1 MSQQGPIIVV
11 AREGRPD
18 FADVLAEAAAFP
30 VVETTWQG
38 VLPAVE
44 ELQPALIVAEISDG
58 CTDQLNALANWA
70 NEAKPYVPLIVVGE
84 LASPPPNALPFD
96 GSDPTFARLPAR
108 ANAALRVRTLHA
120 TVLRRLDDP
129 AAASSILPETDPLHD
144 AIALLVGRGASYP
157 ALSVALGQQMGVI
170 GALSIEAGAK
180 HLNIRDIDG
189 VIVGEG
195 FSPRIASAFLTVL
208 SEDARF
214 RHLPV
219 IVAGSLAG
227 IKSSYGLA
235 NLEVIRGE
243 PQQVVANAA
252 PLIRQQAFEARL
264 NRALKSL
271 DAGGVL
277 DPRTG
282 LLTTEAFDKDF
293 ARAVS
298 DITSRGG
305 GLSAAR
311 FSFEGK
317 DVRSSLDAARILS
330 RLMRRMDFA
339 ALQAD
344 GSIIAAF
351 AETDL
356 RMANVIVRRLASVLK
371 HTMLSADET
380 RLDPHV
386 TLATL
391 KANDSAE
398 AVLERLQTGNQRAAS

>member
-1 MSQQGPIIVV
+1 MSQQGPIIIV
-11 AREGRPD
+11 AREGRPA
-18 FADVLAEAAAFP
+18 FADILADAAAFP
-30 VVETTWQG
+30 VVETSWQDV
-38 VLPAVE
+38 VLALP
-44 ELQPALIVAEISDG
+44 ELAPALIVAEVSEG
-58 CTDQLNALANWA
+58 CGEALTELATCA
-70 NEAKPYVPLIVVGE
+70 RALQPYVPMIAVGE
-84 LASPPPNALPFD
+84 LASPPPNVLPFD
-96 GSDPTFARLPAR
+96 GSDQTFARLPAR
-108 ANAALRVRTLHA
+108 ANAALRIRTLHA
-120 TVLRRLDDP
+120 TVLRRIEEPDIVG
-129 AAASSILPETDPLHD
+129 AILPDTDPLED
-144 AIALLVGRGASYP
+144 ATALLVGRGASYP

-170 GALSIEAGAK
+170 GALSIEAGAS
-180 HLNIRDIDG
+180 HLNARGIDG

-195 FSPRIASAFLTVL
+195 FSPRVADAFLTVL

-227 IKSSYGLA
+227 IKTSYNLA

-243 PQQVVANAA
+243 PQQVAANAA
-252 PLIRQQAFEARL
+252 PLIRQHAFEQRL
-264 NRALKSL
+264 DRALKSL

-282 LLTTEAFDKDF
+282 LLTVQAFEKDF
-293 ARAVS
+293 AKAVS
-298 DITSRGG
+298 EIAARGG

-311 FSFEGK
+311 FSF
-317 DVRSSLDAARILS
+317 DRQDARTSLDAARIMS

-371 HTMLSADET
+371 HTIVSADDKS
-380 RLDPHV
+380 RMDPHV

-398 AVLERLQTGNQRAAS
+398 AVLERLHGGERAAS

>member
-1 MSQQGPIIVV
+1 MSQQGPIVVV
-11 AREGRPD
+11 AHESRPA

-30 VVETTWQG
+30 VVDTTWAE
-38 VLPAVE
+38 AVE
-44 ELQPALIVAEISDG
+44 ALAELEPALIVAEVSEA
-58 CTDQLNALANWA
+58 CTDQLNELARRAA
-70 NEAKPYVPLIVVGE
+70 NHAPYVPLIAIGE
-84 LASPPPNALPFD
+84 MAAPPPNALPFD
-96 GSDPTFARLPAR
+96 GTDKTFARLPAR
-108 ANAALRVRTLHA
+108 ANAALRIRTLHA
-120 TVLRRLDDP
+120 TVLRRMDAP
-129 AAASSILPETDPLHD
+129 EAVSSVLSDTDPLHE
-144 AIALLVGRGASYP
+144 ATALLVGRGASYP
-157 ALSVALGQQMGVI
+157 ALSVALGQQMGVV
-170 GALSIEAGAK
+170 GALSIEAGAN
-180 HLNIRDIDG
+180 HLKVRDLDG
-189 VIVGEG
+189 VVIGEG
-195 FSPRIASAFLTVL
+195 FSPRVTDAFLTVL

-227 IKSSYGLA
+227 IKPGYELA
-235 NLEVIRGE
+235 NLEIIRGE
-243 PQQVVANAA
+243 PQRVVANAA

-264 NRALKSL
+264 ERALKSL

-282 LLTTEAFDKDF
+282 LLTAQAFEKDF
-293 ARAVS
+293 AKAVS
-298 DITSRGG
+298 DIASRGG

-311 FSFEGK
+311 FSFERE
-317 DVRSSLDAARILS
+317 DVRASLDAARILS

-339 ALQAD
+339 ALQDD

-371 HTMLSADET
+371 HTMLSADDKS
-380 RLDPHV
+380 RMDPHV

-398 AVLERLQTGNQRAAS
+398 AVLERLHGERAAS